1 MLKYI
6 LKRLGQMLVVVV
18 IVTVA
23 VFFMTSML
31 PGDPVYLISG
41 NDSLSQEEYD
51 IMYHE
56 LMLDEPVPL
65 VIRNAPTRLM
75 KELHYGEGYQYAHN
89 TEDKLTAIQCL
100 PDSLLGKT
108 YYEPTEQGQE
118 AKFKARLEQIKDWKQ
133 RHGG

>member
-56 LMLDEPVPL
+56 LMLDL
-65 VIRNAPTRLM
+65 
-75 KELHYGEGYQYAHN
+75 
-89 TEDKLTAIQCL
+89 
-100 PDSLLGKT
+100 SL
-108 YYEPTEQGQE
+108 
-118 AKFKARLEQIKDWKQ
+118 I
-133 RHGG
+133 HI